1 MMEMQ
6 LERDRCCM
14 LLSRGRSTISANTIV
29 DCKELQEYVKSIVKD
44 YKNVLKPETVLQKT
58 PGF

>member
-1 MMEMQ
+1 MKVEVWT
-6 LERDRCCM
+6 L
-14 LLSRGRSTISANTIV
+14 ISMYDIV